1 MLQLD
6 LMPPKP
12 SEHWLYV
19 NGEFLADS
27 QAKISVMDHGLL
39 YGDGCFDAWCGR
51 NGFIFQLDAHL
62 DRMWRSV
69 HALKIKPKLT
79 KEELRALIIECVHRN
94 SLVDFYIKVAIT
106 RGISPEPVID
116 PAQCRE
122 PSVIIYARPV
132 PRTEVSEEKKA
143 VGTRLK
149 VLAMRRTPH
158 DSLEPKV
165 KSLNYLNIVM
175 GRLEAQASGFDEGIM
190 LDHQGYISECTG
202 FNLIGVTGRK
212 LIAPKNDALMGIT
225 RDSVI
230 KMARE
235 EGLEVEEGL
244 YSVYDFVTADEV
256 LLSNTVSGVAPV
268 VNIDGWTIGTGKP
281 GPYGDLFQRKYKE
294 WLHGGRYG
302 TQVFPEA
309 WKEA

>member
-1 MLQLD
+1 MLHLEK
-6 LMPPKP
+6 MPPKP
-12 SEHWLYV
+12 AEHWIYV
-19 NGEFLADS
+19 NGEFLPDS

-62 DRMWRSV
+62 DRLRRSV
-69 HALKIKPKLT
+69 HALKIELPISRD
-79 KEELRALIIECVHRN
+79 ELRATIIESVHRN
-94 SLVDFYIKVAIT
+94 SLVDFYIKVAVT

-116 PAQCRE
+116 PSQCRR
-122 PSVIIYARPV
+122 PSVIVYARPV
-132 PRTEVSEEKKA
+132 PVTEVTEEKKA
-143 VGTRLK
+143 IGARLK
-149 VLAMRRTPH
+149 VLSMRRVPH

-190 LDHQGYISECTG
+190 LDHQGYICECTG
-202 FNLIGVTGRK
+202 FNLVGVTGRK
-212 LIAPKNDALMGIT
+212 LLAPKNDVLMGIT

-230 KMARE
+230 QMARD

-244 YSVYDFVTADEV
+244 YSVYDFVNADEV
-256 LLSNTVSGVAPV
+256 MLTNTVSGVAPV
-268 VNIDGWTIGTGKP
+268 VNIDGWKIGTGKP
-281 GPYGDLFQRKYKE
+281 GPIGNLFQAKYKE
-294 WLHGGRYG
+294 WLSTGHNG

-309 WKEA
+309 WQDA